1 MCSCKA
7 FHSIMPNTSIKR
19 GIVTL
24 EIDGQSHCCP
34 VSDFLVFLVHNRKVV
49 DSYFARQDNV
59 FNIKA

>member
-1 MCSCKA
+1 
-7 FHSIMPNTSIKR
+7 MPNTSIKR